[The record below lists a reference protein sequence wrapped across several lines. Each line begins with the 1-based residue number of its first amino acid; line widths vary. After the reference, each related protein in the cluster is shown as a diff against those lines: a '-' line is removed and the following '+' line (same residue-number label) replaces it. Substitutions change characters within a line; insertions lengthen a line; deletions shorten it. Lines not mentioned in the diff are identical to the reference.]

1 MTLYIELGGRSV
13 IERAVRHV
21 LSVRLPNTSRPSDVM
36 LPHQAELLREDLTEF
51 LIFLFGGAPFYEGP
65 AIHHAFSYICSSHSA
80 FDEVREMFIQE
91 LTQRPQA
98 AGLRAQV
105 HAALE
110 QIRHHAVRQP
120 HPAQMQERPQLQ
132 ARSF

>member
-13 IERAVRHV
+13 IERAVRQV
-21 LSVRLPNTSRPSDVM
+21 LNVRLQNTSRPSDVM

-65 AIHHAFSYICSSHSA
+65 AIHHAFSYICNSHSA
-80 FDEVREMFIQE
+80 FDEVRDMFIEE
-91 LTQRPQA
+91 LTPRPQT
-98 AGLRAQV
+98 AGLRPQV